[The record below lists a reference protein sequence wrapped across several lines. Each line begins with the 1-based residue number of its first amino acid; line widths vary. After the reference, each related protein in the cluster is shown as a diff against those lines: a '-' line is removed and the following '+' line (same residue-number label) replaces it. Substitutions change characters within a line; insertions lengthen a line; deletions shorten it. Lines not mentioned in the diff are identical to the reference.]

1 MTTRVIALDLDGTL
15 LTPKKTLLPSSI
27 EALARAR
34 EAGYQLIIVTGRHHV
49 AIHPFYQA
57 LALDT
62 PAICCNGTYLYDYH
76 AKTVL
81 EADPMP
87 VNKALQLIEMLNE
100 HHIHGL
106 MYVDDAMV
114 YEHPTGHVI
123 RTSNWAQ
130 TLPPEQ
136 RHMVFHP
143 NEQYAYCVN
152 ELNSSVDVWELK
164 DPHGNIE
171 CVQTLDMMPENFSDT
186 RWAAD
191 IHITPDGRHL
201 YACDRTASLITVFS
215 VSEDGSVL
223 SKEGFQPTETQPRGF
238 NVDHSGKYLIAAG
251 QKSHHI
257 SVYEIVGEQGL
268 LHEKGRYAVG
278 QGPMWVVVNAH

>member
-34 EAGYQLIIVTGRHHV
+34 EAGYRLIIVTGRHHV

-106 MYVDDAMV
+106 MYVDDAMSMSTR
-114 YEHPTGHVI
+114 PDMSFARLTG
-123 RTSNWAQ
+123 RK
-130 TLPPEQ
+130 PC
-136 RHMVFHP
+136 RR
-143 NEQYAYCVN
+143 
-152 ELNSSVDVWELK
+152 NSVRLSHKSLLWLK
-164 DPHGNIE
+164 RRNK
-171 CVQTLDMMPENFSDT
+171 L
-186 RWAAD
+186 
-191 IHITPDGRHL
+191 TP
-201 YACDRTASLITVFS
+201 Y
-215 VSEDGSVL
+215 GS
-223 SKEGFQPTETQPRGF
+223 SP
-238 NVDHSGKYLIAAG
+238 
-251 QKSHHI
+251 
-257 SVYEIVGEQGL
+257 
-268 LHEKGRYAVG
+268 
-278 QGPMWVVVNAH
+278 